1 MLAFDVKSG
10 KELYRF
16 ALGAPILGGTVT
28 YAVAGTQY
36 VAVPSGAVNAQWQA
50 APGASALTVFALTK
64 GAVDP
69 IGETAMSD

>member
-28 YAVAGTQY
+28 YAVAGT
-36 VAVPSGAVNAQWQA
+36 
-50 APGASALTVFALTK
+50 
-64 GAVDP
+64 
-69 IGETAMSD
+69 